1 MPFNTC
7 RSTLRRF
14 QGGRGRDTSE
24 KGYLREGIPQRRD
37 TSENGVE
44 DAPQDALEDALQG
57 ALQ

>member
-1 MPFNTC
+1 MHAVQYMPFNPAAFPG
-7 RSTLRRF
+7 R
-14 QGGRGRDTSE
+14 QGQ
-24 KGYLREGIPQRRD
+24 GYLREGIPQRRD